1 MAQDDTITLACRNYD
16 GTNAI
21 LRGLVRPEGIDLRV
35 TEVNDVPKMFT
46 AMFKGEYDVS
56 EMSLAELVYYLSR
69 DQCAFIGI
77 PVFPSRIFRH
87 SYILYNTA
95 SGISSPQSLDG
106 KKIGSQR
113 WVQTAAVW
121 IRGMLAEEYGISP
134 QRTQWYVWGIHH
146 WQTGDLEVR
155 TRDGSVVH
163 RFEWSGQDEYESS
176 CLALLEGKVD
186 VLLTT
191 ENRKYSTLLDDKRVR
206 KLFEDST
213 EVEAAY
219 YRKTKIFPI
228 MHILVAR
235 KAAIERRPD
244 LPLKLFEL
252 FCQAK
257 KLGRESMRAI
267 PSLALAWK
275 SRYLETEQDIF
286 QGDPWAYG
294 FEKNKPTIA
303 KFLSYCH
310 DQGVSARRLSPEEL
324 FIPSTWKLSE

>member
-1 MAQDDTITLACRNYD
+1 MAQDHTITLACRNYD

-121 IRGMLAEEYGISP
+121 IRAMLAEEYGISP

-146 WQTGDLEVR
+146 WQTGDLEIR

-228 MHILVAR
+228 MHVLVAR

-257 KLGRESMRAI
+257 NLGRESMRAI

-324 FIPSTWKLSE
+324 FIPSTWKLLE